1 MLFVD
6 NKPIDKL
13 KNFVLDRN
21 SPLINRTFNENVYYL
36 IEEILYLRNTTHCV
50 VDSKQNI
57 LVQTGSQT
65 YNYLEEYI
73 DSVRAK
79 GRYAFTLE
87 ELKGKLEVTDKAILQ
102 NLYRLKLKN
111 KIVQIRKG
119 FYTILPAEYSRYG
132 VIPSNMYL
140 DDMMQ
145 SLNRKYYLGLIS
157 AAAIHGASHQQ
168 SMETFV
174 ITEKPALR
182 DIKNKKLKINFLV
195 KNEWNKEDIKQ
206 VKTEAGYINVSSP
219 ELTALDLLYYV
230 DKLGMNRIITILKEL
245 VEVIKPNILAKT
257 AKNYSQTA
265 AVQRLGYLLEYELD
279 NEKLSQVIY
288 STIADKKG
296 TNIPLMPGKN
306 KKGNT
311 NTKWRIIN
319 NIKIESDL

>member
-1 MLFVD
+1 V
-6 NKPIDKL
+6 K
-13 KNFVLDRN
+13 
-21 SPLINRTFNENVYYL
+21 
-36 IEEILYLRNTTHCV
+36 
-50 VDSKQNI
+50 
-57 LVQTGSQT
+57 TGVQT

-87 ELKGKLEVTDKAILQ
+87 ELKDKLEVTDKAILQ
-102 NLYRLKLKN
+102 NLYRLKAKN

-119 FYTILPAEYSRYG
+119 FYTILPAEYARYG

-140 DDMMQ
+140 DDMML
-145 SLNRKYYLGLIS
+145 SLNKNYYLGLIS

-182 DIKNKKLKINFLV
+182 NIKNKKLKINFLV
-195 KNEWNKEDIKQ
+195 KNEWNKEDIIK
-206 VKTEAGYINVSSP
+206 VKTEAGYVNASSP

-230 DKLGMNRIITILKEL
+230 DKVGMNRVITILKEL
-245 VEVIKPNILAKT
+245 VEVIKPNILTKT
-257 AKNYSQTA
+257 ARNYSQIA
-265 AVQRLGYLLEYELD
+265 AVQRLGYLLEYELEND
-279 NEKLSQVIY
+279 KLSQAVY
-288 STIADKKG
+288 TTLAGKKG
-296 TNIPLMPGKN
+296 TYIPLMPGKN
-306 KKGNT
+306 KKGKA

>member
-1 MLFVD
+1 M
-6 NKPIDKL
+6 
-13 KNFVLDRN
+13 
-21 SPLINRTFNENVYYL
+21 
-36 IEEILYLRNTTHCV
+36 RNTTHCV
-50 VDSKQNI
+50 VDSKQNMQVKSGI
-57 LVQTGSQT
+57 LT

-87 ELKGKLEVTDKAILQ
+87 ELKDKLEVTDKALLQ
-102 NLYRLKLKN
+102 NLYRLKAKN

-140 DDMMQ
+140 DDMML
-145 SLNRKYYLGLIS
+145 SLNKNYYLGLIS

-230 DKLGMNRIITILKEL
+230 DKLGMNRVITILKEL

>member
-1 MLFVD
+1 M
-6 NKPIDKL
+6 
-13 KNFVLDRN
+13 
-21 SPLINRTFNENVYYL
+21 
-36 IEEILYLRNTTHCV
+36 RNTTHCV
-50 VDSKQNI
+50 VDSKQNMQVKSGI
-57 LVQTGSQT
+57 LT

-87 ELKGKLEVTDKAILQ
+87 ELKDKLEVTDKALLQ
-102 NLYRLKLKN
+102 NLYRLKAKN

-140 DDMMQ
+140 DDMML
-145 SLNRKYYLGLIS
+145 SLNKNYYLGLIS

-195 KNEWNKEDIKQ
+195 KNERNKEDIKK

-230 DKLGMNRIITILKEL
+230 DKLGMNRVITILKEL
-245 VEVIKPNILAKT
+245 VEVIKPSILTKT
-257 AKNYSQTA
+257 AKNYSQIA
-265 AVQRLGYLLEYELD
+265 AVQRLGYLLEYELEND
-279 NEKLSQVIY
+279 KLSQAVYI
-288 STIADKKG
+288 TIADKKG
-296 TNIPLMPGKN
+296 ANIPLMPGKN
-306 KKGNT
+306 KKGIT

-319 NIKIESDL
+319 NINIESDL

>member
-1 MLFVD
+1 M
-6 NKPIDKL
+6 
-13 KNFVLDRN
+13 
-21 SPLINRTFNENVYYL
+21 
-36 IEEILYLRNTTHCV
+36 RNTTHCV
-50 VDSKQNI
+50 VDSKQNTQVKTE
-57 LVQTGSQT
+57 VQS

-73 DSVRAK
+73 DAVRAK

-87 ELKGKLEVTDKAILQ
+87 ELKDKFEITDKALLQ
-102 NLYRLKLKN
+102 SLYRLKLKN

-119 FYTILPAEYSRYG
+119 FYTLLPAEYSNYG
-132 VIPSNMYL
+132 IIPSNMFI
-140 DDMMQ
+140 DDMMS

-195 KNEWNKEDIKQ
+195 KNEWNKEDIRQ
-206 VKTEAGYINVSSP
+206 IKTDAGYINVSSP

-230 DKLGMNRIITILKEL
+230 DKLGMNRVITILKEL
-245 VEVIKPNILAKT
+245 IEEIKPSILTKT
-257 AKNYSQTA
+257 AKNYSQIA
-265 AVQRLGYLLEYELD
+265 AVQRLGYLLEYELG
-279 NEKLSQVIY
+279 NEKLSQAIFQ
-288 STIADKKG
+288 TIADKKG

-306 KKGNT
+306 KKGST

-319 NIKIESDL
+319 NINIESDL

>member
-6 NKPIDKL
+6 NNPIDKH
-13 KNFVLDRN
+13 KYFVLDRN

-230 DKLGMNRIITILKEL
+230 DKLGMNRVITILKEL

>member
-1 MLFVD
+1 M
-6 NKPIDKL
+6 
-13 KNFVLDRN
+13 
-21 SPLINRTFNENVYYL
+21 
-36 IEEILYLRNTTHCV
+36 RNTTHCV
-50 VDSKQNI
+50 VYSKQNKA
-57 LVQTGSQT
+57 VKTGVQT

-87 ELKGKLEVTDKAILQ
+87 ELKDKIDVTDKAILQ
-102 NLYRLKLKN
+102 NLYRLKSKN

-119 FYTILPAEYSRYG
+119 FYTILPAEYSKYG

-145 SLNRKYYLGLIS
+145 SLNKRYYLGLIS

-168 SMETFV
+168 AMETFV

-182 DIKNKKLKINFLV
+182 NIKNKKLKINFLV

-230 DKLGMNRIITILKEL
+230 DKIGMNRVITILKEL
-245 VEVIKPNILAKT
+245 VEVIKPSSLTKAAK
-257 AKNYSQTA
+257 SFPQTA
-265 AVQRLGYLLEYELD
+265 AIQRLGYLLEYELQ
-279 NEKLSQVIY
+279 NEKLSQAIY
-288 STIADKKG
+288 NTIADKKG
-296 TNIPLMPGKN
+296 TNIPLMPGKI
-306 KKGNT
+306 KKGT
-311 NTKWRIIN
+311 INTKWRIIN
-319 NIKIESDL
+319 NVNIENDL

>member
-1 MLFVD
+1 M
-6 NKPIDKL
+6 
-13 KNFVLDRN
+13 
-21 SPLINRTFNENVYYL
+21 
-36 IEEILYLRNTTHCV
+36 RNTTHCV
-50 VDSKQNI
+50 VNSKYNI
-57 LVQTGSQT
+57 QVKTGGQT

-87 ELKGKLEVTDKAILQ
+87 ELKGKLDVTDKAILQ
-102 NLYRLKLKN
+102 NLYRLKVKN

-119 FYTILPAEYSRYG
+119 FYTILPVEYSRYG
-132 VIPSNMYL
+132 IIPSNMYL

-195 KNEWNKEDIKQ
+195 KNEWNTEDINQ
-206 VKTEAGYINVSSP
+206 IKTEAGYINVSSP

-230 DKLGMNRIITILKEL
+230 DKLGMNRVITILKEL

-265 AVQRLGYLLEYELD
+265 TVQRLGYLLEYELKND
-279 NEKLSQVIY
+279 KLSQAIY
-288 STIADKKG
+288 ATIADKKG
-296 TNIPLMPGKN
+296 ANIPLMPGKN

-319 NIKIESDL
+319 NINIESDL

>member
-1 MLFVD
+1 M
-6 NKPIDKL
+6 
-13 KNFVLDRN
+13 
-21 SPLINRTFNENVYYL
+21 RTE
-36 IEEILYLRNTTHCV
+36 
-50 VDSKQNI
+50 
-57 LVQTGSQT
+57 VQS

-73 DSVRAK
+73 DAVRAK

-87 ELKGKLEVTDKAILQ
+87 ELKDKFEITDKALLQ
-102 NLYRLKLKN
+102 SLYRLKLKN

-119 FYTILPAEYSRYG
+119 FYTLLPAEYSNYG
-132 VIPSNMYL
+132 VIPSNMFI
-140 DDMMQ
+140 DDMMV
-145 SLNRKYYLGLIS
+145 SLNKKYYLGLIS
-157 AAAIHGASHQQ
+157 AAAINGASHQQ

-206 VKTEAGYINVSSP
+206 IKTDAGYINVSSP

-230 DKLGMNRIITILKEL
+230 DKLGMNRVITILKEL
-245 VEVIKPNILAKT
+245 IEEMKPSILTRT
-257 AKNYSQTA
+257 AKKYSQTA
-265 AVQRLGYLLEYELD
+265 AVQRLGYLLEYELG
-279 NEKLSQVIY
+279 NEKLSQAIY
-288 STIADKKG
+288 QTIADKKG

-319 NIKIESDL
+319 NINIESDL

>member
-13 KNFVLDRN
+13 TNFVLDRN

-57 LVQTGSQT
+57 LVQIGSQT

-87 ELKGKLEVTDKAILQ
+87 ELKDKLEVTDKAILQ

-230 DKLGMNRIITILKEL
+230 DKLGMNRVITILKEL

>member
-1 MLFVD
+1 M
-6 NKPIDKL
+6 
-13 KNFVLDRN
+13 
-21 SPLINRTFNENVYYL
+21 
-36 IEEILYLRNTTHCV
+36 RNTTHCV
-50 VDSKQNI
+50 VDSKQNTI
-57 LVQTGSQT
+57 VKTGVQT

-73 DSVRAK
+73 DGVRAK

-87 ELKGKLEVTDKAILQ
+87 ELKDKIHVTDKAILQ
-102 NLYRLKLKN
+102 NLYRLKAKN

-140 DDMMQ
+140 DDMML
-145 SLNRKYYLGLIS
+145 SLNKNYYLGLIS

-182 DIKNKKLKINFLV
+182 NIKNKKLKINFLV
-195 KNEWNKEDIKQ
+195 KNEWNKEDIIKI
-206 VKTEAGYINVSSP
+206 KTEAGYVNASSP

-230 DKLGMNRIITILKEL
+230 DKVGMNRVITILKEL
-245 VEVIKPNILAKT
+245 VEVIKPNILTKT
-257 AKNYSQTA
+257 ARNYSQIA
-265 AVQRLGYLLEYELD
+265 AVQRLGYLLEYELEND
-279 NEKLSQVIY
+279 KLSQAVY
-288 STIADKKG
+288 TTLAGKKG
-296 TNIPLMPGKN
+296 TYIPLMPGKN
-306 KKGNT
+306 KKGNA

>member
-1 MLFVD
+1 M
-6 NKPIDKL
+6 
-13 KNFVLDRN
+13 
-21 SPLINRTFNENVYYL
+21 
-36 IEEILYLRNTTHCV
+36 RNTTHSV
-50 VDSKQNI
+50 VDSKQYT
-57 LVQTGSQT
+57 LMKVGVQT

-87 ELKGKLEVTDKAILQ
+87 ELKDKLDVTDKAILQ
-102 NLYRLKLKN
+102 NLYRLKAKN

-132 VIPSNMYL
+132 IIPSNMYL

-145 SLNRKYYLGLIS
+145 SLNKKYYLGLIS

-195 KNEWNKEDIKQ
+195 KNEWNTEDIKK

-230 DKLGMNRIITILKEL
+230 DKLGMNRVITILKEL
-245 VEVIKPNILAKT
+245 VEVIKPSILART

-265 AVQRLGYLLEYELD
+265 AVQRLGYLLEYELQ

-288 STIADKKG
+288 TTIADRKG

-306 KKGNT
+306 KTGKA

-319 NIKIESDL
+319 NIKIENDL

>member
-1 MLFVD
+1 MKGLIV
-6 NKPIDKL
+6 NKNNTPFSI
-13 KNFVLDRN
+13 FFN
-21 SPLINRTFNENVYYL
+21 SKTYYL
-36 IEEILYLRNTTHCV
+36 VYNILYLRNTTHCV
-50 VDSKQNI
+50 VDSKQNTI
-57 LVQTGSQT
+57 VKVGIQT

-87 ELKGKLEVTDKAILQ
+87 ELKDKLEVTDKAILQ
-102 NLYRLKLKN
+102 NLYRLKTKN

-119 FYTILPAEYSRYG
+119 FYTILPAEYARYG

-140 DDMMQ
+140 DDMML
-145 SLNRKYYLGLIS
+145 SLHKNYYLGLIS

-182 DIKNKKLKINFLV
+182 DIKNKKLKLNFLV
-195 KNEWNKEDIKQ
+195 KNEWNKEDIQK

-230 DKLGMNRIITILKEL
+230 DKLGMNRVITILKEL
-245 VEVIKPNILAKT
+245 VEVIKPNTLAKT
-257 AKNYSQTA
+257 AKNYSQIA
-265 AVQRLGYLLEYELD
+265 AVQRLGYLLEYELQ
-279 NEKLSQVIY
+279 NEKLSQAIY
-288 STIADKKG
+288 TTIADKKG

>member
-1 MLFVD
+1 M
-6 NKPIDKL
+6 
-13 KNFVLDRN
+13 
-21 SPLINRTFNENVYYL
+21 
-36 IEEILYLRNTTHCV
+36 RNTTHSV
-50 VDSKQNI
+50 VDSKQYTP
-57 LVQTGSQT
+57 LQTTIQT

-87 ELKGKLEVTDKAILQ
+87 ELKSKLDVTDKAILQ
-102 NLYRLKLKN
+102 NLFRLKAKN

-132 VIPSNMYL
+132 IIPSNMYL
-140 DDMMQ
+140 DDMML
-145 SLNRKYYLGLIS
+145 SLNKKYYLGLLS

-182 DIKNKKLKINFLV
+182 DIKNKKLKINFLI
-195 KNEWNKEDIKQ
+195 KNEWNKEDIQK
-206 VKTEAGYINVSSP
+206 VKTDAGYISVSSP

-230 DKLGMNRIITILKEL
+230 DTIGMNRVITILKEL
-245 VEVIKPNILAKT
+245 IEVIKPSILSKT
-257 AKNYSQTA
+257 AKNYSQIA
-265 AVQRLGYLLEYELD
+265 AIQRLGYLLEYELG
-279 NEKLSQVIY
+279 NEKLSQALY
-288 STIADKKG
+288 TTIANKKG

-311 NTKWRIIN
+311 NSKWRIIN
-319 NIKIESDL
+319 NITIESDL